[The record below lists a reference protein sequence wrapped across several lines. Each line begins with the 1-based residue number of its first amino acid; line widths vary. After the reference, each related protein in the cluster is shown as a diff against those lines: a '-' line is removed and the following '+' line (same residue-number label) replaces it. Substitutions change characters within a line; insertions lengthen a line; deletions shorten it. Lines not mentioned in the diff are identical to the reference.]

1 MYMAEKLKKFYE
13 NAVLYVRIAFK
24 LAGCGIYA
32 GLIIYMMIAPFAA
45 MFGYEPP
52 FDFSQFGFIRWLY
65 GIDK

>member
-1 MYMAEKLKKFYE
+1 MAQKLKKLYE
-13 NAVLYVRIAFK
+13 NAAPYIRVALK
-24 LAGCGIYA
+24 LAGWSICA
-32 GLIIYMMIAPFAA
+32 GLIAYMMIAPFAA